1 MNLEDDDVIMNLED
15 EDVTVNLEEEDVT
28 VNLEDED
35 VTMKDAFLNLLCF
48 DNDDEDEIERNSVE
62 DWSESEKDYEKDVED
77 DEDYEDE
84 GVVYPCYNPSID
96 WKSVKPIV
104 TMKFESPAQLKDM
117 LIDYGVANG
126 YQLVFTV
133 NDNNRLLVRCGI
145 EETNVDETGKKTK
158 VWKCPFRLWAS
169 RVPNDDSFQIKTLN
183 DQHACSRQFYLGS
196 LLTYSW
202 IAKRFFKE
210 IIRNPEIPLRQLQQD
225 VMRKYQCR
233 VSIGQCSR
241 AKKKV
246 LYDFD
251 GGLKEHYAR
260 LSDYKAE
267 ILETNPGSTV
277 KMAVDTMPNGD
288 IYFSSFYICFKAV
301 KDGWIDGCR
310 KVICLDGCFLKISGQ
325 LLSAVG
331 RDANNNIF
339 PLAWAVVS
347 VENKENWSW
356 FLNLLR
362 GDIDMEDGVGL
373 TFISD
378 QHKGIIE
385 AVKDIFPN
393 AEHRQCTR
401 HIYANFKKKYRGLQ
415 FKSLFWAAA
424 NSTTKQFFEEKM
436 EELKT
441 ISKSA
446 YDHLMERNPT
456 TWSRAFFEVGR
467 ACDVFENGMSESFNS
482 SIRVARRKPIISMF
496 EEIRTFV
503 MRRMF
508 SMSKKSKS
516 YQNEVC
522 PRIRKKIEVIKKLQ
536 RHYDV
541 IGGGSNIFEVRS
553 EKNAYAV
560 NIQEQS
566 CTCGS
571 WQLSGIPCRH
581 TVAALVFIN
590 KEPDAY
596 VSNWFKKDK
605 FKDAYKH
612 GITPLKGSI
621 HWPKTDDIKPLPPKE
636 KRMPGRPKVKRNR
649 DPSEKEKKNKK
660 VKSGRKMTCQNCQ
673 ESGHNKRSCNNEKR
687 DPQPKEVK
695 QKGEL

>member
-15 EDVTVNLEEEDVT
+15 EDVFVNLEEEDVT

-96 WKSVKPIV
+96 WKLVKPIV
-104 TMKFESPAQLKDM
+104 TMKFESPSQLKDM

-169 RVPNDDSFQIKTLN
+169 RVPDDDSFQIKTLN

-233 VSIGQCSR
+233 
-241 AKKKV
+241 
-246 LYDFD
+246 
-251 GGLKEHYAR
+251 
-260 LSDYKAE
+260 
-267 ILETNPGSTV
+267 
-277 KMAVDTMPNGD
+277 
-288 IYFSSFYICFKAV
+288 
-301 KDGWIDGCR
+301 CR
-310 KVICLDGCFLKISGQ
+310 KNQKAIK
-325 LLSAVG
+325 
-331 RDANNNIF
+331 
-339 PLAWAVVS
+339 
-347 VENKENWSW
+347 
-356 FLNLLR
+356 
-362 GDIDMEDGVGL
+362 
-373 TFISD
+373 
-378 QHKGIIE
+378 
-385 AVKDIFPN
+385 
-393 AEHRQCTR
+393 
-401 HIYANFKKKYRGLQ
+401 
-415 FKSLFWAAA
+415 
-424 NSTTKQFFEEKM
+424 TK
-436 EELKT
+436 
-441 ISKSA
+441 
-446 YDHLMERNPT
+446 
-456 TWSRAFFEVGR
+456 
-467 ACDVFENGMSESFNS
+467 
-482 SIRVARRKPIISMF
+482 
-496 EEIRTFV
+496 
-503 MRRMF
+503 
-508 SMSKKSKS
+508 
-516 YQNEVC
+516 
-522 PRIRKKIEVIKKLQ
+522 
-536 RHYDV
+536 HYDV
-541 IGGGSNIFEVRS
+541 IGGGNNIFEVRS

-649 DPSEKEKKNKK
+649 DPSEKEKKNNK

-695 QKGEL
+695 QKGRKKKVDSNM